1 MEQKNSAFS
10 MREANEVLHRLRL
23 CTTRAVARESEKE
36 GGSRDTLAE
45 GKISVEVTDTH
56 QCTETQKRHSE
67 GHRDRE
73 ENGRVRRVPFR

>member
-1 MEQKNSAFS
+1 M
-10 MREANEVLHRLRL
+10 
-23 CTTRAVARESEKE
+23 ARESEKE

-45 GKISVEVTDTH
+45 GKVSVEVTDTH
-56 QCTETQKRHSE
+56 QCIETQKRHSE

>member
-1 MEQKNSAFS
+1 MTWQHGAVCFHLCRAQGSAGS
-10 MREANEVLHRLRL
+10 PRPGL
-23 CTTRAVARESEKE
+23 VARESEKE

-45 GKISVEVTDTH
+45 GKVSVEVTDTH